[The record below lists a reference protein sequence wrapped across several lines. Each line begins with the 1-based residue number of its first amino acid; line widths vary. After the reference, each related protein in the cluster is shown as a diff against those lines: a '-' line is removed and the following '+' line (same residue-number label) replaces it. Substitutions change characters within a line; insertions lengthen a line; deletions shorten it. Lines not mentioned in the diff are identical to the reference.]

1 VVNDQ
6 LKMKRHTEEVQS
18 EQENKKIDAH
28 MPLAKKGLC
37 NQSSKQTARRVD
49 SGANEDIGNVVQVDR
64 RYSITSN
71 KATSS
76 YQIP

>member
-1 VVNDQ
+1 MSPQAVTSTPEVVNDQ

-37 NQSSKQTARRVD
+37 NS
-49 SGANEDIGNVVQVDR
+49 EL
-64 RYSITSN
+64 
-71 KATSS
+71 
-76 YQIP
+76 